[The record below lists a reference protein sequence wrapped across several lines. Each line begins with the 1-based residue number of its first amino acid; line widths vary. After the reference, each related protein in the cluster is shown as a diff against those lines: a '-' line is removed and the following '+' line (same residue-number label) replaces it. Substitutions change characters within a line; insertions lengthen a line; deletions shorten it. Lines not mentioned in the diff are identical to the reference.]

1 MSSASMLARSA
12 AFNFRPGSARLGN
25 FLRQTG
31 GPRAMAT
38 LTAGDCNG
46 AATPC
51 KAAGIDAVG
60 ITQPKVIYKNL
71 PYEELRAHEEKNKE
85 GLVTNHGG
93 CFTVDTGIFTGRSPK
108 DKFIVK
114 APGTTSDKNIWWG
127 NVNKPMKAEVFDELM
142 NDAVEYYNSLD
153 ECYVFDGFA
162 GATDAAKRKVRFVH
176 SKAWQQHFVTN
187 MFIRPSPEE
196 ANNVSVPPD
205 FTVIN
210 ACALE
215 NKKWKEHGLN
225 SEVAVAID
233 VERKLAVIMGTW
245 YGGENKKLIF
255 SLMNYWLPME
265 GTLSMHCSASVDN
278 KGENAALFFGLSGTG
293 KTTLSADPNRQ
304 LIGDDEHGWHPT
316 DGIFNIE
323 GKLFEEQKRWLV
335 FLSAFAVF

>member
-1 MSSASMLARSA
+1 MLARSA
-12 AFNFRPGSARLGN
+12 AFTFRPGNARVKNLLRLKALTLTGHSARGLS
-25 FLRQTG
+25 TI
-31 GPRAMAT
+31 
-38 LTAGDCNG
+38 TADECFG
-46 AATPC
+46 AASPC
-51 KAAGIDAVG
+51 AAAGIDVLG
-60 ITQPKVIYKNL
+60 ITKPKVVYKNL
-71 PYEELRAHEEKNKE
+71 SYDELRAHEVKNHE
-85 GLVTNHGG
+85 GVVTTHGGTSDTDG

-114 APGTTSDKNIWWG
+114 APGTASEKNIWWG
-127 NVNKPMKAEVFDELM
+127 SVNQPMKAEVFDELM
-142 NDAVEYYNSLD
+142 DDAVAYYNSLD

-187 MFIRPSPEE
+187 MFIRPTAAE
-196 ANNVSVPPD
+196 ANDVSIPPD

-210 ACALE
+210 ACAIH

-225 SEVAVAID
+225 SDVVVAID
-233 VERKLAVIMGTW
+233 VERKLAVVMGTW

-255 SLMNYWLPME
+255 SLMNYWLPTE

-323 GKLFEEQKRWLV
+323 G
-335 FLSAFAVF
+335 